1 MYKNLAFFVF
11 FVLALKTLLFIIRL
25 SVFLFFVLFICSDM
39 GSEEVNLCSEMLLN
53 LFHVALPYLKPNAQ
67 RVRESRKLMSKG
79 KKVNADK
86 LEMEVKLKMLCTAV
100 SYTHLTLPT
109 ILLV

>member
-1 MYKNLAFFVF
+1 MGIYKGYDGQNLKQI
-11 FVLALKTLLFIIRL
+11 LLLKTYFSSFVCLFL
-25 SVFLFFVLFICSDM
+25 LFFVLIICSDM

-86 LEMEVKLKMLCTAV
+86 LEMEVKLKMFRTEDF
-100 SYTHLTLPT
+100 
-109 ILLV
+109 

>member
-1 MYKNLAFFVF
+1 
-11 FVLALKTLLFIIRL
+11 
-25 SVFLFFVLFICSDM
+25 M

-86 LEMEVKLKMLCTAV
+86 LEMEVMIFLVFLECFLEIV
-100 SYTHLTLPT
+100 LPPPLPRT
-109 ILLV
+109 SQIEDKSVYIFCEAL